1 MTDQQ
6 LKDAWATIAILEK
19 MAIDGEEAAK
29 KLSAIRSCVQA
40 CQDAKDQED
49 EIEADNIDQSN
60 KPEEP

>member
-6 LKDAWATIAILEK
+6 LKDAWKALDHLVGKLCLHEY
-19 MAIDGEEAAK
+19 DGLRA
-29 KLSAIRSCVQA
+29 CVQA